1 MHSNKGYVLLTVLSL
16 LFVLG
21 FLALDNARY
30 LANALSGQ
38 SYMYQRRA
46 SLDWELESMLNCQAM
61 HLSVIQNLPN
71 NECDND
77 AEVQVVIE
85 PQQAAN
91 QYKIEA
97 HKESIATSAV
107 IQFGDMDQ
115 DYAVISNFALDSA
128 FTATSSL
135 VEPSALLSFYAYN
148 DIALLQP
155 RWGSTLEVTS
165 KQTCGSELLT
175 YLTQT
180 ASTDIVIEGSCAINL
195 MQWQQVVAR
204 SQQAPL
210 NLLFVGD
217 SIELMVSGTLRGILA
232 IWQQTESTQTVV
244 MQGTLSIDGGLQL
257 HLAEPMDTSQA
268 ELLVLEN
275 TYSLQEA
282 RVKFAKRSWLQGSW
296 RDF

>member
-61 HLSVIQNLPN
+61 HLSVIQHLPS
-71 NECDND
+71 NECDNE

-107 IQFGDMDQ
+107 IQFGDMEQ
-115 DYAVISNFALDSA
+115 DYAVISNLALDSA

-135 VEPSALLSFYAYN
+135 VEPSALLSFYAYD
-148 DIALLQP
+148 DIASLQQ
-155 RWGSTLEVTS
+155 RWGSTLQVTS

-195 MQWQQVVAR
+195 MQWQQIMAR
-204 SQQAPL
+204 SQQTPL

-232 IWQQTESTQTVV
+232 IWQQTESTQAVV

-275 TYSLQEA
+275 THSLQEA